1 MATQARE
8 DCLAELDTKPQSKLN
23 AFEGF
28 TNSITSLAMNRISQ
42 KSSITT
48 AELLGLTSED
58 MLQSLQLQEDNDL
71 RNSLQKSV
79 GSIKDYKLKSDDGT
93 EQSINNLR
101 CKRRNNET
109 VPSLKTNTFKIFT
122 NSNVVTPNAS
132 KNKRWYN
139 NKLSATPI
147 DMVSDITNETR
158 SEMEEDKTVIMQKK
172 VMKRLLS
179 TDSPPS
185 RKKRICFRKMVND
198 DKEART
204 IISLSVEM
212 NASVDAAK
220 DMVINNCS
228 EE

>member
-1 MATQARE
+1 
-8 DCLAELDTKPQSKLN
+8 
-23 AFEGF
+23 
-28 TNSITSLAMNRISQ
+28 
-42 KSSITT
+42 
-48 AELLGLTSED
+48 
-58 MLQSLQLQEDNDL
+58 
-71 RNSLQKSV
+71 
-79 GSIKDYKLKSDDGT
+79 
-93 EQSINNLR
+93 
-101 CKRRNNET
+101 
-109 VPSLKTNTFKIFT
+109 
-122 NSNVVTPNAS
+122 
-132 KNKRWYN
+132 
-139 NKLSATPI
+139 
-147 DMVSDITNETR
+147 MVSDITNETR